1 MKTYLHGLIDYAGT
15 LELIFRVGDVG
26 LPERNRYT
34 SSREEEE
41 EDAHMCPC
49 GEAEESRAHILGE
62 CETYQEERDVSEQT
76 RRIDEC
82 DMEKLAH

>member
-41 EDAHMCPC
+41 DAQNQSCDKYNGQWENAKC
-49 GEAEESRAHILGE
+49 
-62 CETYQEERDVSEQT
+62 T
-76 RRIDEC
+76 RRNGVC
-82 DMEKLAH
+82 WRR